1 MLFRSPKYTLE
12 VGAAGTT
19 LGSLYVNGQAKF
31 VGFLTT
37 NDLFVSGFTTST
49 GGFNIQ
55 SSSGQFTSGVVTATT
70 LHVGSYGN
78 VLFAD
83 ATAGIASVG
92 IGSTQP
98 RGKLDVQGH
107 TRLKTT
113 SSDNFSLVGVNG
125 GICALDLSISQNFIV
140 DVTESISK
148 FTLSNVP
155 NGASDF
161 TIRAD
166 QNSIGNY
173 GVGIDTF
180 RDSSNNII
188 PVYWPGGG
196 VLPIVTLTAS
206 RSDIYS
212 FKIING
218 SDILTEGIYGVVI
231 GQNFAN

>member
-1 MLFRSPKYTLE
+1 MVLGPFWHRF
-12 VGAAGTT
+12 GTVLASFWDGFGIV
-19 LGSLYVNGQAKF
+19 LGWFWRRFGSCWDGF
-31 VGFLTT
+31 VM
-37 NDLFVSGFTTST
+37 
-49 GGFNIQ
+49 
-55 SSSGQFTSGVVTATT
+55 
-70 LHVGSYGN
+70 
-78 VLFAD
+78 VL
-83 ATAGIASVG
+83 ASVG

-161 TIRAD
+161 TIRTD